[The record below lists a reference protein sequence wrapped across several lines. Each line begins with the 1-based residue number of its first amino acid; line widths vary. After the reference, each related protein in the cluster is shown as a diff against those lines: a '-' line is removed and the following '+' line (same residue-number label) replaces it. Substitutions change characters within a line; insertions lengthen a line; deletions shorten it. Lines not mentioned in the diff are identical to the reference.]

1 MRRVVLAT
9 LAVLVLAAAALGL
22 VRWLM
27 PAAEQPEAQ
36 GEVPIGGPFTLTDQN
51 GREVTDEEFR
61 GRLMLVYFGY
71 TFCPDMCPLGLTT
84 IASALDA
91 LPPEIQ
97 DQVVPVFITVDPAR
111 DTVEVMHDYVGQFS
125 PRLVG
130 LTGSEA
136 AVADGDC
143 APTGS
148 MPASRS
154 AEAADGRYLVDHST
168 FTYLMGRDGKYLA
181 HFGHATTP
189 EEMAERIEQAIA
201 AG

>member
-1 MRRVVLAT
+1 MRRVVLAS
-9 LAVLVLAAAALGL
+9 LAVLVLAVAALGL
-22 VRWLM
+22 VRWVI
-27 PAAEQPEAQ
+27 PAAEEPVAQ
-36 GEVPIGGPFTLTDQN
+36 GEVLIGGPFKLTDQN

-97 DQVVPVFITVDPAR
+97 DQVVPVFITIDPAR
-111 DTVEVMHDYVGQFS
+111 DTVQVMHDYVGQFS
-125 PRLVG
+125 PRLIG
-130 LTGSEA
+130 LTGDEA
-136 AVADGDC
+136 AVA
-143 APTGS
+143 AATRAYRVYARKS
-148 MPASRS
+148 EV
-154 AEAADGRYLVDHST
+154 EAADGSYLVDHST

-189 EEMAERIEQAIA
+189 EEMAERIEQAIEA
-201 AG
+201 S

>member
-1 MRRVVLAT
+1 MRRVVLAA
-9 LAVLVLAAAALGL
+9 LAVLVLAVAALGL

-27 PAAEQPEAQ
+27 PAAEEPAAQ
-36 GEVPIGGPFTLTDQN
+36 GEVLIGGPFKLTDQN

-84 IASALDA
+84 IASALDD

-111 DTVEVMHDYVGQFS
+111 DTVQVMHDYVGQFS
-125 PRLVG
+125 PAPGR
-130 LTGSEA
+130 
-136 AVADGDC
+136 ADRQRGGGRRRRP

-148 MPASRS
+148 MPASRRRRPPT
-154 AEAADGRYLVDHST
+154 AATLST
-168 FTYLMGRDGKYLA
+168 IRPSPT
-181 HFGHATTP
+181 
-189 EEMAERIEQAIA
+189 
-201 AG
+201 